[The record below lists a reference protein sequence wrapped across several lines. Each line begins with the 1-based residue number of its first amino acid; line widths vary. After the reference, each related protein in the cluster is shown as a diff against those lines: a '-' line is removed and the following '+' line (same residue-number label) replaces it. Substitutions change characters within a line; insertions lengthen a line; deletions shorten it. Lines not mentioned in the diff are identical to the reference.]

1 MFASYMFDKVQHLD
15 IIHLNISFQ
24 RLKKKSAISY
34 KTNSQTFLFL
44 EFPELLNRVNE
55 SEY

>member
-24 RLKKKSAISY
+24 RLKKKSAMSY
-34 KTNSQTFLFL
+34 KTNSQTILFL
-44 EFPELLNRVNE
+44 EFPELLNRVTE
-55 SEY
+55 SE

>member
-24 RLKKKSAISY
+24 RLKKKSAISRL
-34 KTNSQTFLFL
+34 QD
-44 EFPELLNRVNE
+44 EFTDVFVSRVSGVTE
-55 SEY
+55 SCN